1 MPEKPT
7 ENDKQL
13 WVTSLRLNECSR
25 EICVIFLLYFWQGQ
39 ELNECS
45 AKKLEYM
52 DLMEAI

>member
-25 EICVIFLLYFWQGQ
+25 EISITFLLYFWRGQ
-39 ELNECS
+39 ESNEGS